1 MTSRSTIIR
10 TVKVTPSVIAEAAL
24 RLPVVVLALCAVAT
38 TTGNAE
44 AEAQLFRDIERS
56 GRLSLIGVSSSERL
70 KPMGRLAPGD
80 PPMLAFRYLE
90 DRRRHRFGELDL
102 MMDDAGH

>member
-1 MTSRSTIIR
+1 M
-10 TVKVTPSVIAEAAL
+10 KLSVGA
-24 RLPVVVLALCAVAT
+24 LALGAAATVA
-38 TTGNAE
+38 GNAE
-44 AEAQLFRDIERS
+44 AEARLLRDIERS
-56 GRLSLIGVSSSERL
+56 GRLGLIGVSASERL
-70 KPMGRLAPGD
+70 VPVGRLAPGD

>member
-1 MTSRSTIIR
+1 M
-10 TVKVTPSVIAEAAL
+10 KWSVAIA
-24 RLPVVVLALCAVAT
+24 LALGWLPQSAGAP
-38 TTGNAE
+38 GPQSDPLARI
-44 AEAQLFRDIERS
+44 ARS
-56 GRLSLIGVSSSERL
+56 GRLDTVGMTSSERL
-70 KPMGRLAPGD
+70 GPLSRLAPGD

>member
-1 MTSRSTIIR
+1 ML
-10 TVKVTPSVIAEAAL
+10 L
-24 RLPVVVLALCAVAT
+24 R
-38 TTGNAE
+38 
-44 AEAQLFRDIERS
+44 RIEQS
-56 GRLSLIGVSSSERL
+56 GRLDTLGVSSSERL
-70 KPMGRLAPGD
+70 RPLARLAPGD

>member
-1 MTSRSTIIR
+1 MIR
-10 TVKVTPSVIAEAAL
+10 EAAL
-24 RLPVVVLALCAVAT
+24 KLPVVVLALCAVAE
-38 TTGNAE
+38 TTGSAE
-44 AEAQLFRDIERS
+44 AEAQLLRDIERS
-56 GRLSLIGVSSSERL
+56 GRLGLIGVSASERL
-70 KPMGRLAPGD
+70 GPTGRLAPGD

>member
-1 MTSRSTIIR
+1 M
-10 TVKVTPSVIAEAAL
+10 KLSVGA
-24 RLPVVVLALCAVAT
+24 LALGVAAT
-38 TTGNAE
+38 VAGNAE
-44 AEAQLFRDIERS
+44 AEARLLRDIEQS
-56 GRLSLIGVSSSERL
+56 GRMGLVGVSASERL
-70 KPMGRLAPGD
+70 KPIGRIAPGD

>member
-1 MTSRSTIIR
+1 MLR
-10 TVKVTPSVIAEAAL
+10 EAAL
-24 RLPVVVLALCAVAT
+24 KFAVGVLALGAVAT
-38 TTGNAE
+38 VTGSAD
-44 AEAQLFRDIERS
+44 AEAQLLREIERS
-56 GRLSLIGVSSSERL
+56 GRLGLIGVNASDRL
-70 KPMGRLAPGD
+70 GPIGRLAPGD

>member
-1 MTSRSTIIR
+1 MTVLR
-10 TVKVTPSVIAEAAL
+10 KAAL
-24 RLPVVVLALCAVAT
+24 KLPVVVLALCAGAT
-38 TTGNAE
+38 ITGNAG
-44 AEAQLFRDIERS
+44 AEAQLLLDIEQS
-56 GRLSLIGVSSSERL
+56 GLLGLIGVSASERL
-70 KPMGRLAPGD
+70 KPIGRLAPGD

>member
-1 MTSRSTIIR
+1 M
-10 TVKVTPSVIAEAAL
+10 KLSVGA
-24 RLPVVVLALCAVAT
+24 LALGVAAT
-38 TTGNAE
+38 VAGNAE
-44 AEAQLFRDIERS
+44 AEARLLRDIERS
-56 GRLSLIGVSSSERL
+56 GRLGLIGVSASERL
-70 KPMGRLAPGD
+70 KPVGRLAPGD

>member
-1 MTSRSTIIR
+1 MTAIR
-10 TVKVTPSVIAEAAL
+10 QAAL
-24 RLPVVVLALCAVAT
+24 KLSVGALALGAAATVA
-38 TTGNAE
+38 GNAE
-44 AEAQLFRDIERS
+44 AEARLLRDIEQS
-56 GRLSLIGVSSSERL
+56 DRLGLIGVSASERL
-70 KPMGRLAPGD
+70 KPIGLLAPGD